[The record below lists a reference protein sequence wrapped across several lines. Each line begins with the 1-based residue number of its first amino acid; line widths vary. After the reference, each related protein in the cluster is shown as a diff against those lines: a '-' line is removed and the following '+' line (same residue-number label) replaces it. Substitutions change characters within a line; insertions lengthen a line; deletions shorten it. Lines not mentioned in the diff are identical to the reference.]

1 MVEQRPDRRRCDPES
16 PSRSLGADRRDSP
29 RLVMP
34 IQIRASEGQPF
45 VDCEGDLSLGGAYYT
60 ADAPP
65 IPDLVEIRFRLPA
78 PTGGAAPSSAD
89 MGPAD
94 AVEICC
100 QASVV
105 RSHREDSGRW
115 GVHLAFRDMSLKDE
129 QSLARFLD
137 AHLLGKR
144 SGG

>member
-1 MVEQRPDRRRCDPES
+1 MVEERPDRRRSDPQS
-16 PSRSLGADRRDSP
+16 TSRSLGADRRDSP

-34 IQIRASEGQPF
+34 FQIRTSPDQPF

-65 IPDLVEIRFRLPA
+65 IPNPVEVRFCLPSLTDRSA
-78 PTGGAAPSSAD
+78 SGGAVAAQ
-89 MGPAD
+89 AE

-115 GVHLAFRDMSLKDE
+115 GVHLAFRDMPLEGE
-129 QSLARFLD
+129 QALARFLD
-137 AHLLGKR
+137 AHLLGKPA
-144 SGG
+144 GE